1 MTGNRHVAENTAG
14 EVDIQEII
22 PQEGHNF
29 LGMLRCLQE
38 GQVGGD
44 RGIWDRSLAVWTPA
58 AIRFL
63 PVLPP

>member
-1 MTGNRHVAENTAG
+1 MTGNRHVAENAAG

-38 GQVGGD
+38 GQVGVTG
-44 RGIWDRSLAVWTPA
+44 GFGTGVL
-58 AIRFL
+58 RFGL
-63 PVLPP
+63 Q